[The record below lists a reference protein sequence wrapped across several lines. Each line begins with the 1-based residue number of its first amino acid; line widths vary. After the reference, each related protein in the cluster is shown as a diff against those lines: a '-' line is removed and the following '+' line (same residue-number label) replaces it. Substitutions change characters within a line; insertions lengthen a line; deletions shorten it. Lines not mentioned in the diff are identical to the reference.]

1 MTDIFS
7 RLSLRSEPVLY
18 VDGRR
23 VLDERGLRLLSI
35 LDSVN
40 SLLEASR
47 SLGIPYSRAWEYI
60 AKLERTLKVDI
71 IRVRRGGRGGSLELT
86 PEGLEVVRFVKRNI
100 RGVVGPLSSFYDVDV
115 HIAGSDD
122 MLLSSIVGIMKRDY
136 EMNILYSRIGS
147 LRGLFSLLMGDS
159 HIAPIHLIDP
169 DSGEYNISY
178 VRRLGLE
185 GLTYIM
191 FGYYREVGFIYR
203 KNISVESVGDIIENN
218 YRIVNRCK
226 GSGIRILLDKLLREY
241 AEELGEGLGDIINRV
256 RGYGDEVETHKEA
269 VSRIVEGHADVTL
282 GLRVDAS
289 VSGLE
294 FRPLRWES
302 FDFIINK
309 GFVESEKWGDFHG
322 LFKNLVIKL
331 VGSIEGYRLSERFG
345 DLMRL

>member
-1 MTDIFS
+1 MTDILK
-7 RLSLRSEPVLY
+7 RISLRSEPVLY
-18 VDGRR
+18 IDGRR

-40 SLLEASR
+40 SLLEASK
-47 SLGIPYSRAWEYI
+47 SLGIPYSRVWEYI
-60 AKLERTLKVDI
+60 AKLERALKVDV

-86 PEGLEVVRFVKRNI
+86 PEGLEVVRYVKRNI
-100 RGVVGPLSSFYDVDV
+100 RGVVGPLSLFYDVDV

-122 MLLSSIVGIMKRDY
+122 MLLGSIVGIMKRDY
-136 EMNILYSRIGS
+136 GINLLYSRIGS

-159 HIAPIHLIDP
+159 HIAPIHLVDP
-169 DSGEYNISY
+169 DSGEYNIPY

-185 GLTYIM
+185 GLIYIL

-203 KNISVESVGDIIENN
+203 KNISVESIDDIIENN

-226 GSGIRILLDKLLREY
+226 GSGIRMLLDKLLREY
-241 AEELGEGLGDIINRV
+241 AEGLGEGLRDIINRV

-269 VSRIVEGHADVTL
+269 VSRIVEGYADVAL

-289 VSGLE
+289 MSGLE

-309 GFVESEKWGDFHG
+309 EFVESEKWGVFHS
-322 LFKNLVIKL
+322 LFNNLVNKL
-331 VGSIEGYRLSERFG
+331 VDSLEGYRLSERFG
-345 DLMRL
+345 ELMKL